1 MGHGH
6 IALPLWHGAAVSRR
20 AALTALLETHQ
31 KTLLEGPGHASAE
44 LRAAA
49 ADGKG
54 EGPLGDYVRQLHE
67 AAYKVTAEQ
76 LKALQRSH
84 SDDVLFEVTVCA
96 AFGAA
101 KQRHD
106 AGLAALDAAW
116 ETP

>member
-1 MGHGH
+1 MVQ
-6 IALPLWHGAAVSRR
+6 PVSRR
-20 AALTALLETHQ
+20 AALTDLLETHR
-31 KTLLEGPGHASAE
+31 KTLLEGPGHASPE

-49 ADGKG
+49 AEGKG
-54 EGPLGDYVRQLHE
+54 DGALGDYVRQIHE

-76 LKALQRSH
+76 LKELQKAH
-84 SDDVLFEVTVCA
+84 SDDVLFEITVCA
-96 AFGAA
+96 AHGAA